1 MSETTTLSLGGKI
14 ETAPHR
20 RGLSIVLPFIFIAV
34 IVAARY
40 LFPNKMTF
48 LVELSIFAIY
58 AMGNNILMGY
68 LGYVSFGQ
76 PFYLS
81 CGAYTA
87 ALFLAYIGHDPLL
100 AISLSLVTGLVLG
113 LIFGPIFMR
122 LRSSYFTLIN
132 AALCALGVFMINK
145 VLIDITNGDDGLWYR
160 TRMSITPLLDL
171 RRPKEFF
178 FFVMVILLVTLL
190 FYRQLDRSA
199 LGATFR
205 AIRSN
210 ERKAQFLGFN
220 PFRMKIL
227 GFTLACVMSTF
238 AGALFAINFGF
249 VNPNLGEN
257 NRAIEVIVGTLLGG
271 VGSLYGPLFGAAA
284 FIGIKDIVSNFVSR
298 WELIVGI
305 ITMLVLFRFNEGIW
319 GFFLQLGK
327 WLAGRG
333 RAVGRPGA
341 GKDGRSQTTPT
352 KAEG

>member
-1 MSETTTLSLGGKI
+1 MSETTPLSLGGKI

-20 RGLSIVLPFIFIAV
+20 RGLNVLLPIVFIVI
-34 IVAARY
+34 IVAGRF

-48 LVELSIFAIY
+48 LVEVSIFAIY

-87 ALFLAYIGHDPLL
+87 ALYLAYFGHNPLA
-100 AISLSLVTGLVLG
+100 AIALSLVTGLVLG
-113 LIFGPIFMR
+113 LIFGPTFMR

-132 AALCALGVFMINK
+132 AALCALGVFVINK
-145 VLIDITNGDDGLWYR
+145 LLIDITNGDDGLWYR
-160 TRMSITPLLDL
+160 TRMAVTPLLDI
-171 RRPKEFF
+171 RFPKAFF
-178 FFVMVILLVTLL
+178 AFVMAILLIVLL
-190 FYRQLDRSA
+190 LYRQLDRSA
-199 LGATFR
+199 LGAAFR

-220 PFRMKIL
+220 PFRLKVL
-227 GFTLACVMSTF
+227 GFTIASVMSTF

-257 NRAIEVIVGTLLGG
+257 SRAIEVIVATLLGG
-271 VGSLYGPLFGAAA
+271 VGSLYGPLFGAIG
-284 FIGIKDIVSNFVSR
+284 FLGIKDIVSNFVSR

-319 GFFLQLGK
+319 GFVLNVGE
-327 WLAGRG
+327 WIGGRGGPRAGRRER
-333 RAVGRPGA
+333 RAAV
-341 GKDGRSQTTPT
+341 KT
-352 KAEG
+352 EG

>member
-1 MSETTTLSLGGKI
+1 MSKTAALPRPELV
-14 ETAPHR
+14 APHR
-20 RGLSIVLPFIFIAV
+20 RGRSLALPFVFVAIIIIA
-34 IVAARY
+34 RF
-40 LFPNKMTF
+40 LFPSKMTF

-58 AMGNNILMGY
+58 AMGNNVLMGY

-87 ALFLAYIGHDPLL
+87 ALYLAYLGNNPLL
-100 AISLSLVTGLVLG
+100 AIALSLVTGLALG
-113 LIFGPIFMR
+113 ALFGPIFMR

-160 TRMSITPLLDL
+160 TRMVVTPLLDV

-178 FFVMVILLVTLL
+178 FFAMIMLLLTLL
-190 FYRQLDRSA
+190 LYRQMDRSA
-199 LGATFR
+199 LGAAFR
-205 AIRSN
+205 AVRSN

-220 PFRMKIL
+220 PFRMKLL
-227 GFTLACVMSTF
+227 GFTLAAVMSTF

-305 ITMLVLFRFNEGIW
+305 ITMIVLFRFNEGLW
-319 GFFLQLGK
+319 GFVMH
-327 WLAGRG
+327 
-333 RAVGRPGA
+333 VGRWIA
-341 GKDGRSQTTPT
+341 GLGSRRRAAL
-352 KAEG
+352 KAGG

>member
-1 MSETTTLSLGGKI
+1 MSKTAAVPQTELV
-14 ETAPHR
+14 APHR
-20 RGLSIVLPFIFIAV
+20 RGRSLALPFVFVAII
-34 IVAARY
+34 IAARF
-40 LFPNKMTF
+40 LFPSKMTF

-58 AMGNNILMGY
+58 AMGNNVLMGY

-87 ALFLAYIGHDPLL
+87 ALYLAYLGNNPLL
-100 AISLSLVTGLVLG
+100 AIALSLVTGLMLG
-113 LIFGPIFMR
+113 LLFGPIFMR

-160 TRMSITPLLDL
+160 TRMVATPLLDV

-178 FFVMVILLVTLL
+178 FFAMLMLLLTLL
-190 FYRQLDRSA
+190 LYRQMDRSA
-199 LGATFR
+199 LGAAFR
-205 AIRSN
+205 AVRSN

-220 PFRMKIL
+220 PFRMKLL
-227 GFTLACVMSTF
+227 GFTLAVVMSTF

-305 ITMLVLFRFNEGIW
+305 ITMIVLFRFNEGLW
-319 GFFLQLGK
+319 GFVMHAARWIARLGSRGSAAAK
-327 WLAGRG
+327 AGG
-333 RAVGRPGA
+333 
-341 GKDGRSQTTPT
+341 
-352 KAEG
+352 